1 MREEDEMIIP
11 ADESVENT
19 NGNEVVESIEETV
32 EAPTF
37 MEDVEDESD
46 TTGDAQDSED
56 TTDSGSGSDTSE
68 VVIEEPKPEPVVE
81 VKEEVTDPG
90 EFQPKDY
97 SYDITLADGSVIK
110 ISKPEDIKNIP
121 ADASFES
128 PQALFEAGAKYTQMV
143 NGIEADKRE
152 YDANKEKF
160 ESDKENKEAVEK
172 RIETAIAEMN
182 YLETKGRLPK
192 YDAKYDTQNWNDPEV
207 AKQPGIKE
215 RLELINYRAKEN
227 EQRQALGLGE
237 MSLIEAQMQMAQEAR
252 ESREV
257 EVKNKQAEARK
268 KRGSMVG
275 GNTSSELSDGSE
287 DDMIIGEGG
296 SIRDIR

>member
-1 MREEDEMIIP
+1 MEDEMIIP

-37 MEDVEDESD
+37 MEDVEDVD
-46 TTGDAQDSED
+46 TETDTDTDTSGEDSED
-56 TTDSGSGSDTSE
+56 DGGQDDGK
-68 VVIEEPKPEPVVE
+68 VIEAPVEKPVTQE

-152 YDANKEKF
+152 YEANKEKF

-192 YDAKYDTQNWNDPEV
+192 YDAKYDSMNWNDPEV

-215 RLELINYRAKEN
+215 RLELITYRAKEN